1 MKGTVT
7 EMTESIWN
15 GYKRLDFDFGGREAI
30 LIFPDEPNEK
40 KEWMLKTEYFGAF
53 PQLEIDMLGAGYH
66 LAYLKNN
73 NRWGTDEDQR
83 AKRDFAEYLTENY
96 GLARKCICIGMSCG
110 GFHAVAFASRYPSYV
125 SLLYL
130 DAPLL
135 AFRAWTV
142 GFADGEKWAKEQMN
156 AYGFRGVADIITHN
170 DQPIHRLKTLT
181 ENRIPVALV
190 YGGADTVVCPKV
202 NSEALIEFYH
212 LENAPI
218 RVWYKPNCDHHPHGL
233 ENTAEII
240 EYIKETSL

>member
-1 MKGTVT
+1 
-7 EMTESIWN
+7 MTESTWN
-15 GYKRLDFDFGGREAI
+15 GYRRLDFEFLGREAI
-30 LIFPDEPNEK
+30 LIFPREENK
-40 KEWMLKTEYFGAF
+40 TSEWMLKTEYFGAF
-53 PQLEIDMLGAGYH
+53 PQLEIDMLAEGYH

-83 AKRDFAEYLTENY
+83 AKRDFAEYLSKNY

-135 AFRAWTV
+135 AFRGWTE
-142 GFADGEKWAKEQMN
+142 GFDGYEKWEKEQMA
-156 AYGFRGVADIITHN
+156 AYGFRSRAEIITNN
-170 DQPIHRLKTLT
+170 DQPIHRLRTLT

-190 YGGADTVVCPKV
+190 YGGADTVVCPKT
-202 NSEALIEFYH
+202 NAEAFADYYR

-218 RVWYKPNCDHHPHGL
+218 KIWYKPDCDHHPHGL
-233 ENTAEII
+233 ENTAELI
-240 EYIKETSL
+240 EYIKNNALR